1 STGSRDRRIVRCMY
15 TVGVRDHI
23 MVAHS
28 LNGEVFGPAQR
39 LHGATYVV
47 SVEVEREEL
56 NEHGIAIDIGFLRAA
71 LRKVLDAIDYKNLDD
86 HPAFDDRRSTTE
98 LIARFI
104 HHELARKLPTIAGT
118 TLTVTLEES
127 PTAWAR
133 YRAPVRTV

>member
-1 STGSRDRRIVRCMY
+1 MY

-28 LNGEVFGPAQR
+28 LRGDVFGPAQR

-56 NEHGIAIDIGFLRAA
+56 DDNDIAVDIGFLRTK
-71 LRKVLDAIDYKNLDD
+71 LREVLSELDYQNLDA
-86 HPAFDDRRSTTE
+86 HPRFEEQRSTTE

-104 HHELARKLPTIAGT
+104 HRELGRRLPVGAGT
-118 TLTVTLEES
+118 TLTVTLDES
-127 PTAWAR
+127 PVAWAR
-133 YRAPVRTV
+133 YRAPVRGESVRPPRPTSGP